1 MFQWGI
7 MGGGNISSQFAAGI
21 EKTEGM
27 SVYALASQSGRNGF
41 GIKAEK
47 YYATYEDLAA
57 DPRVDAVYVG
67 TIHPQ
72 HLPCVRICLE
82 AGKPVLCE
90 KPIAMNTGELEEM
103 LGLAEKKQTFFMEA
117 MWSRYLPAVRE
128 MKRIAQEEIYG
139 KVQYLHITFGSQIPK
154 EVRRIY
160 EADLGGGALLD
171 VGVYG
176 VNLADYWLGVK
187 EKEIHAWA
195 QKLPNT
201 VDVYTGVQI
210 LYENGA
216 AADLVFATDRKL
228 PNSGVIVTDKAELVM
243 PYFWRPT
250 EILRYKP
257 NGNFASERLEERLS
271 FSLKGNGYP
280 HEALEVKRC
289 VEEGLLE
296 SPDMTW
302 EDSRRIMTLLDEI
315 RRQSGIRYPQD
326 ETPSGYTCMSK
337 KLDNH
342 NERD

>member
-1 MFQWGI
+1 MFRWGI

-21 EKTEGM
+21 EAAEGM
-27 SVYALASQSGRNGF
+27 EVYGLASRSGRGKS
-41 GIKAEK
+41 GIRAEK
-47 YYATYEDLAA
+47 YYDTYEELAA
-57 DPRVDAVYVG
+57 DPAVDAVYVG

-72 HLPCVRICLE
+72 HLPCVKICLE

-103 LGLAEKKQTFFMEA
+103 LELAEKRKVFFMEA

-128 MKRIAQEEIYG
+128 MRRIVQEEVYG
-139 KVQYLHITFGSQIPK
+139 KAQYLYITFGAQIPQT
-154 EVRRIY
+154 VRRIY
-160 EADLGGGALLD
+160 QADLGGGALLD

-176 VNLADYWLGVK
+176 LNLADYWLGAREAEV
-187 EKEIHAWA
+187 HAWA

-201 VDVYTGVQI
+201 MDVYTGVQV

-216 AADLVFATDRKL
+216 AADMTFATNRKL
-228 PNSGVIVTDKAELVM
+228 PNSAVLVTDRAELVL

-250 EILRYKP
+250 EILRYRP
-257 NGNFASERLEERLS
+257 NGNFDTERLEERLT

-289 VEEGLLE
+289 VEAGLLE

-302 EDSRRIMTLLDEI
+302 EDSRRILRLMDEI
-315 RRQSGIRYPQD
+315 RRQCGIRYPQD
-326 ETPSGYTCMSK
+326 AAE
-337 KLDNH
+337 
-342 NERD
+342 